1 MCSFSNFCFKPGE
14 PLLAFKQ
21 LVLMACPVILQ
32 NSCTDEAGA
41 GLLAKFCSRRLSI
54 DCRCFCHRFS
64 SFPLNKFSFFSKT
77 LVDFQSLEMVVTI
90 LSSFIVAFWRKDLAS
105 SFLCADHTWF
115 LSSLQ
120 RLAIQKV
127 MYCGSR
133 FFSSTENRQNFG
145 LSFYFLD
152 SLVSRKGM
160 RPIQP
165 P

>member
-1 MCSFSNFCFKPGE
+1 
-14 PLLAFKQ
+14 
-21 LVLMACPVILQ
+21 
-32 NSCTDEAGA
+32 
-41 GLLAKFCSRRLSI
+41 
-54 DCRCFCHRFS
+54 
-64 SFPLNKFSFFSKT
+64 
-77 LVDFQSLEMVVTI
+77 MVVTI

-105 SFLCADHTWF
+105 FLCADHTWF
-115 LSSLQ
+115 LLSLQ

-127 MYCGSR
+127 IYCGSR

-152 SLVSRKGM
+152 SLVSRKGR